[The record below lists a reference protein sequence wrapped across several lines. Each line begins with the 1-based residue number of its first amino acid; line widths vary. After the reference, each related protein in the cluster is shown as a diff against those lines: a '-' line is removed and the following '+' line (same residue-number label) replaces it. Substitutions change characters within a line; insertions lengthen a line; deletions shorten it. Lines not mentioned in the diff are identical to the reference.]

1 MIYIEDTIVEIEA
14 GSVDD
19 QTAQEVYRNL
29 QVLYGTE
36 TGEQALDR
44 EFGIDINILDN
55 PQEAAKAL
63 LTAEFVRKTKQYEPR
78 VRVMRGMDPKSC
90 QGRRHR
96 PEGGGELCLI
106 SKSWQTCRKSASS
119 KT

>member
-36 TGEQALDR
+36 TGEQAR
-44 EFGIDINILDN
+44 RSSCGK
-55 PQEAAKAL
+55 QESMSHGSGSCVWNGPKIMPG
-63 LTAEFVRKTKQYEPR
+63 TA
-78 VRVMRGMDPKSC
+78 
-90 QGRRHR
+90 
-96 PEGGGELCLI
+96 
-106 SKSWQTCRKSASS
+106 ASS
-119 KT
+119 RRWW

>member
-63 LTAEFVRKTKQYEPR
+63 LTAE
-78 VRVMRGMDPKSC
+78 VRVMRVEWTQNHARDGGIVPKVVVSFV
-90 QGRRHR
+90 
-96 PEGGGELCLI
+96 
-106 SKSWQTCRKSASS
+106 
-119 KT
+119 

>member
-14 GSVDD
+14 GTVDD
-19 QTAQEVYRNL
+19 RTAQEVYRNL

-63 LTAEFVRKTKQYEPR
+63 LTAEFVRKTKQC
-78 VRVMRGMDPKSC
+78 GMDPKSC

-106 SKSWQTCRKSASS
+106 SKSWQMCRRSASS

>member
-63 LTAEFVRKTKQYEPR
+63 LRKTKQYEPR
-78 VRVMRGMDPKSC
+78 VRVMRVEWTQNHARDGGIVPKVVVSFV
-90 QGRRHR
+90 
-96 PEGGGELCLI
+96 
-106 SKSWQTCRKSASS
+106 
-119 KT
+119 

>member
-36 TGEQALDR
+36 TGEQA
-44 EFGIDINILDN
+44 INILDN

-78 VRVMRGMDPKSC
+78 VRVMRVEWTQNHARDGGIVPKVVVSFV
-90 QGRRHR
+90 
-96 PEGGGELCLI
+96 
-106 SKSWQTCRKSASS
+106 
-119 KT
+119 

>member
-1 MIYIEDTIVEIEA
+1 MIYIEDTVVEIEA
-14 GSVDD
+14 GTVDD
-19 QTAQEVYRNL
+19 STRREVYRTL

-44 EFGIDINILDN
+44 DFGIDINILDN

-78 VRVMRGMDPKSC
+78 VRVMRVEWNQDYAK
-90 QGRRHR
+90 
-96 PEGGGELCLI
+96 EGGI
-106 SKSWQTCRKSASS
+106 IPKVVVSFV
-119 KT
+119 

>member
-55 PQEAAKAL
+55 PQEVAKA
-63 LTAEFVRKTKQYEPR
+63 RKTKQYEPR
-78 VRVMRGMDPKSC
+78 VRVMRVEWTQNHARDGGIVPKVVVSFV
-90 QGRRHR
+90 
-96 PEGGGELCLI
+96 
-106 SKSWQTCRKSASS
+106 
-119 KT
+119 

>member
-63 LTAEFVRKTKQYEPR
+63 LTAEFVRKTNSMSHGSGSC
-78 VRVMRGMDPKSC
+78 VWNGPKIMP
-90 QGRRHR
+90 G
-96 PEGGGELCLI
+96 
-106 SKSWQTCRKSASS
+106 TAASS
-119 KT
+119 RRWW

>member
-1 MIYIEDTIVEIEA
+1 MIYLEDTVVEIEA
-14 GSVDD
+14 GAVDD
-19 QTAQEVYRNL
+19 RTAQEVYRNL

-63 LTAEFVRKTKQYEPR
+63 LTAAFVRKTKQYEPR
-78 VRVMRGMDPKSC
+78 VRVMRVEWTQNHARDGGIVPKVVVSFV
-90 QGRRHR
+90 
-96 PEGGGELCLI
+96 
-106 SKSWQTCRKSASS
+106 
-119 KT
+119 

>member
-1 MIYIEDTIVEIEA
+1 MIYIEDTVVEIEA
-14 GSVDD
+14 GTVDD
-19 QTAQEVYRNL
+19 STRREVYRNL

-44 EFGIDINILDN
+44 DFGIDINILDN

-78 VRVMRGMDPKSC
+78 VRVMRVEWNQDYAK
-90 QGRRHR
+90 
-96 PEGGGELCLI
+96 EGGI
-106 SKSWQTCRKSASS
+106 IPKVVVSFV
-119 KT
+119 

>member
-14 GSVDD
+14 GTVDD

-44 EFGIDINILDN
+44 EFGHSL
-55 PQEAAKAL
+55 PW
-63 LTAEFVRKTKQYEPR
+63 AEPACHYVEFGY
-78 VRVMRGMDPKSC
+78 G
-90 QGRRHR
+90 
-96 PEGGGELCLI
+96 
-106 SKSWQTCRKSASS
+106 
-119 KT
+119 

>member
-29 QVLYGTE
+29 QVLYGT
-36 TGEQALDR
+36 DR

-78 VRVMRGMDPKSC
+78 VRVMRVEWTQNHARDGGIVPKVVVSFV
-90 QGRRHR
+90 
-96 PEGGGELCLI
+96 
-106 SKSWQTCRKSASS
+106 
-119 KT
+119 

>member
-63 LTAEFVRKTKQYEPR
+63 
-78 VRVMRGMDPKSC
+78 
-90 QGRRHR
+90 RRHR
-96 PEGGGELCLI
+96 PEGCGELCLI
-106 SKSWQTCRKSASS
+106 SKSWQTCRRSASS

>member
-36 TGEQALDR
+36 TGEQ
-44 EFGIDINILDN
+44 GIDINILDN

-78 VRVMRGMDPKSC
+78 VRVMRVEWTQNHARDGGIVPKVVVSFV
-90 QGRRHR
+90 
-96 PEGGGELCLI
+96 
-106 SKSWQTCRKSASS
+106 
-119 KT
+119 

>member
-1 MIYIEDTIVEIEA
+1 MIYVEDTIVEIEA
-14 GSVDD
+14 GTVDD
-19 QTAQEVYRNL
+19 RTAQEVYRNL

-78 VRVMRGMDPKSC
+78 VRVMRVEWTQNHARDGGIVPKVVVSFV
-90 QGRRHR
+90 
-96 PEGGGELCLI
+96 
-106 SKSWQTCRKSASS
+106 
-119 KT
+119 

>member
-36 TGEQALDR
+36 TGD
-44 EFGIDINILDN
+44 
-55 PQEAAKAL
+55 
-63 LTAEFVRKTKQYEPR
+63 
-78 VRVMRGMDPKSC
+78 
-90 QGRRHR
+90 
-96 PEGGGELCLI
+96 
-106 SKSWQTCRKSASS
+106 RKSTRLNSS
-119 KT
+119 HK

>member
-14 GSVDD
+14 GTVDD
-19 QTAQEVYRNL
+19 RTAQEVYRNL

-44 EFGIDINILDN
+44 EFGIDINVLDN

-63 LTAEFVRKTKQYEPR
+63 LAMGAIGTGLPETLRTAPVGQLR
-78 VRVMRGMDPKSC
+78 MD
-90 QGRRHR
+90 
-96 PEGGGELCLI
+96 
-106 SKSWQTCRKSASS
+106 T
-119 KT
+119 

>member
-14 GSVDD
+14 GTVDD
-19 QTAQEVYRNL
+19 RTAQEVYRNL

-78 VRVMRGMDPKSC
+78 VRSCVWNGPKIMP
-90 QGRRHR
+90 G
-96 PEGGGELCLI
+96 
-106 SKSWQTCRKSASS
+106 TAASS
-119 KT
+119 RRWW

>member
-14 GSVDD
+14 GTVDD
-19 QTAQEVYRNL
+19 RTAQEVYRNL

-63 LTAEFVRKTKQYEPR
+63 LSLYGKQNSMSHGSGSCVWNGPKIMPGTA
-78 VRVMRGMDPKSC
+78 
-90 QGRRHR
+90 
-96 PEGGGELCLI
+96 
-106 SKSWQTCRKSASS
+106 ASS
-119 KT
+119 RRWW

>member
-44 EFGIDINILDN
+44 EFGPGSVLEDN
-55 PQEAAKAL
+55 PLYYPAGVDDKN
-63 LTAEFVRKTKQYEPR
+63 T
-78 VRVMRGMDPKSC
+78 
-90 QGRRHR
+90 
-96 PEGGGELCLI
+96 
-106 SKSWQTCRKSASS
+106 
-119 KT
+119 

>member
-1 MIYIEDTIVEIEA
+1 MIYLEDTVVEIEA
-14 GSVDD
+14 GTVDD
-19 QTAQEVYRNL
+19 RTAQEVYRNL

-44 EFGIDINILDN
+44 RVRHRHQHSGQ

-78 VRVMRGMDPKSC
+78 VRVMRVEWTQNHARDGGIVPKVVVSFV
-90 QGRRHR
+90 
-96 PEGGGELCLI
+96 
-106 SKSWQTCRKSASS
+106 
-119 KT
+119 